1 MDNYNPESKKNIII
15 IKSNPKDF
23 DPRLYKEINALIE
36 GGFAVTLLCWDRSG
50 KKEIN
55 DENNPNYREIKLK
68 FKAPYGPKMIPLIPI
83 WWIFVFWHLLKNKAN
98 YIHVININCIIP
110 AFFASKIR
118 NKKLIYE
125 MYDTHENRIKYIPQS
140 IRDLIIRINKF
151 FMTAADAIIIVDES
165 RNGELRGI
173 PNNNVVVIYNSPPD
187 ILDNYKAK
195 KQEDKLFTIFF
206 AGGLE
211 KYKSLEDVI
220 QITKK
225 IKGVKLVI
233 AGFGSLSNEIK
244 KESEKNPEKIE
255 FIGKI
260 NYEEV
265 LKRTISADLLF
276 SLYNSKVPSF
286 KFASSNKL
294 FEAMMCKKP
303 ILINK
308 GTSMVN
314 IVKEY
319 KCGIIVDCENI
330 NEIHEVITYLKN
342 NPKKRNMYGE
352 NGRKA
357 YDNFFS
363 WNIMKKKLVSLYNN
377 LE

>member
-1 MDNYNPESKKNIII
+1 
-15 IKSNPKDF
+15 F
-23 DPRLYKEINALIE
+23 DPRLSKEIYALIE

-55 DENNPNYREIKLK
+55 EENSSNYREIKLK
-68 FKAPYGPKMIPLIPI
+68 FKAPYGPKMIPFIPI
-83 WWIFVFWHLLKNKAN
+83 WWIFVLGYLLNIKTD

-110 AFFASKIR
+110 AYFASKIR
-118 NKKLIYE
+118 NKKFIYE
-125 MYDTHENRIKYIPQS
+125 MYDTHENRIKFIPKI
-140 IRDLIIRINKF
+140 IRNLIIRFNKF
-151 FMTAADAIIIVDES
+151 FMNAADAIIIVDES
-165 RNGELRGI
+165 RIDELKGI

-187 ILDNYKAK
+187 ILDNYKDNK
-195 KQEDKLFTIFF
+195 KPNKLFTIFF

-211 KYKSLEDVI
+211 KYKSLEAVI
-220 QITKK
+220 QIVKK
-225 IKGVKLVI
+225 IEGTKLVI

-244 KESEKNPEKIE
+244 MEYDKNPAKIE

-260 NYEEV
+260 NYDEV
-265 LKRTISADLLF
+265 LKRSISADLLF

-303 ILINK
+303 ILISK

-314 IVKEY
+314 IVKEHE
-319 KCGIIVDCENI
+319 CGIIVDCENI
-330 NEIHEVITYLKN
+330 NEIQEAIVYLKD
-342 NPKKRNMYGE
+342 NPEKRYVYGE

-363 WNIMKKKLVSLYNN
+363 WDMMTKKLISLYNN
-377 LE
+377 LEK